1 MVVLVLVRYAGLVP
15 GPGPAHGHL
24 VTRHTLGTWIKHT
37 GNHARALTA
46 AAEIWP
52 IEFQNQQAVPN

>member
-24 VTRHTLGTWIKHT
+24 VTRHTLETWIKHM
-37 GNHARALTA
+37 GNHAHSLIL
-46 AAEIWP
+46 AAEIRP
-52 IEFQNQQAVPN
+52 IEFHNQQTVPN